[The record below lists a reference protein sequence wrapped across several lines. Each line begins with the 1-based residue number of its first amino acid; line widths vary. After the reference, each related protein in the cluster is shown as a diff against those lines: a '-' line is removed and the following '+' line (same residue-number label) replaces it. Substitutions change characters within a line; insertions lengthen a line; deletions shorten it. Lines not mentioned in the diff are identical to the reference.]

1 MDWLN
6 YHHLRYFWTVA
17 REGSLRKAAESLAVS
32 QPSISAQIRLLEES
46 LGEKLFRRSGR
57 GLALTDAGRLV
68 FEYAEQIFSVG
79 RELLSAVRQKLPGRL
94 AAFNVGITDSVP
106 KLVAREILAPVFH
119 IAEPF
124 RTVCREGKIEDLLP
138 QLAQHRLD
146 LVLAD
151 EPAPSSVKFRT
162 FNHLLGGCGV
172 SFCAV
177 PEVARRLKRGFPQS
191 LHGAPALLP
200 TENTSLRRVVQRWFD
215 AHEVDP
221 HVLAE
226 FEDSALMRTFA
237 VDVQGFFPVHSVA
250 LAETVSRY
258 GFKVIGEAQD
268 CRNDFHAITAERRLK
283 HPAILAVTENAQ
295 LRLFA

>member
-6 YHHLRYFWTVA
+6 FHHLRYFWTVA
-17 REGSLRKAAESLAVS
+17 KEGSLRKAAESLSVS
-32 QPSISAQIRLLEES
+32 QPSISAQIRQLEEA

-57 GLALTDAGRLV
+57 GLALTDSGRLV
-68 FEYAEQIFSVG
+68 FEYADQIFSVG
-79 RELLSAVRQKLPGRL
+79 RELLSAVRQKAPGRL

-119 IAEPF
+119 LAHPY

-146 LVLAD
+146 LVIAD
-151 EPAPSSVKFRT
+151 EPASSSLKFKT

-172 SFCAV
+172 AFCAV
-177 PEVARRLKRGFPQS
+177 PSVAARLRRRFPDS
-191 LHGAPALLP
+191 LNGAPALLP
-200 TENTSLRRVVQRWFD
+200 TENTSLRRTIQRWFD
-215 AHEVDP
+215 ESQIHP
-221 HVLAE
+221 RILAE

-250 LAETVSRY
+250 VAETTARY
-258 GFKVIGEAQD
+258 GFKLVGEAGD
-268 CRNDFHAITAERRLK
+268 CRNDFYAITAERRLK

>member
-17 REGSLRKAAESLAVS
+17 KEGGLRKAADSLAIS
-32 QPSISAQIRLLEES
+32 QPSISAQVRQLEEA

-57 GLALTDAGRLV
+57 GLVLTDAGRLV
-68 FEYAEQIFSVG
+68 FEYADQIFSVG
-79 RELLSAVRQKLPGRL
+79 RELLSAVRQKSPGRL

-146 LVLAD
+146 LVIAD
-151 EPAPSSVKFRT
+151 EPASSSLKFKT
-162 FNHLLGGCGV
+162 FNHLLGGSGV
-172 SFCAV
+172 SFCAL
-177 PEVARRLKRGFPQS
+177 PEVAKQLRRRFPAS

-200 TENTSLRRVVQRWFD
+200 TENTSLRRSVQRWFD
-215 AHEVDP
+215 GHGVHP
-221 HVLAE
+221 RILAE

-237 VDVQGFFPVHSVA
+237 VDVQGFFPVHTVA
-250 LAETVSRY
+250 VAETVARY
-258 GFKVIGEAQD
+258 GFKVVGAAED
-268 CRNDFHAITAERRLK
+268 CRSDFYAITAERQLK
-283 HPAILAVTENAQ
+283 HPAILAVTENAH